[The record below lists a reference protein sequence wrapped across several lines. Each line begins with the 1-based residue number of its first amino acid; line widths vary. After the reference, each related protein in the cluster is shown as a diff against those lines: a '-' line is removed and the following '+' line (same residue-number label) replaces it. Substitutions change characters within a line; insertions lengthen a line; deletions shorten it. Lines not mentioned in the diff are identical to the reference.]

1 MELIMYSLR
10 TIARAMVE
18 PTYLMILICLSIIF
32 YIKNRKISMLQ
43 KLTIGESIDSPLE
56 LTLSQIVLGIIAGAI
71 GSILIS
77 LLGITFESNSGIELL
92 FVISLILLF
101 AKPRFVCFAYSGA
114 VLGTISII
122 FSLLSGYMDKEPII
136 KVSILSLMT
145 FVGILH
151 IIEGFL
157 VMVDGSRGAVPV
169 FRQDENNI
177 VGGFA
182 LKRYWALP
190 IAVMLMANGSAVDG
204 QQIIVAAKWWPII
217 NRSETLALLSTA
229 MLVTMPFYGVLGYS
243 SVTFTKEKKEKA
255 LSSGK
260 YILLYGISV
269 VAVSQLS
276 NIGIIGQ
283 IVVLIYV
290 PFAHEFM
297 LKYQRK
303 SEKKNECLYISDD
316 NGIAI
321 LEVAPNSHA
330 FKVGIRRGDK
340 IVAVNGAPI
349 INEGDIF
356 RALRDNI
363 NGIPIKVRTVAGNIV
378 EYFVHPKNKRL
389 GVLLVPKME
398 KNDKIT
404 NMDKDEF
411 RKILEELKNKKQ

>member
-177 VGGFA
+177 V
-182 LKRYWALP
+182 
-190 IAVMLMANGSAVDG
+190 
-204 QQIIVAAKWWPII
+204 
-217 NRSETLALLSTA
+217 LL
-229 MLVTMPFYGVLGYS
+229 
-243 SVTFTKEKKEKA
+243 
-255 LSSGK
+255 
-260 YILLYGISV
+260 
-269 VAVSQLS
+269 
-276 NIGIIGQ
+276 
-283 IVVLIYV
+283 
-290 PFAHEFM
+290 
-297 LKYQRK
+297 
-303 SEKKNECLYISDD
+303 
-316 NGIAI
+316 
-321 LEVAPNSHA
+321 
-330 FKVGIRRGDK
+330 
-340 IVAVNGAPI
+340 
-349 INEGDIF
+349 
-356 RALRDNI
+356 
-363 NGIPIKVRTVAGNIV
+363 
-378 EYFVHPKNKRL
+378 
-389 GVLLVPKME
+389 
-398 KNDKIT
+398 
-404 NMDKDEF
+404 
-411 RKILEELKNKKQ
+411 